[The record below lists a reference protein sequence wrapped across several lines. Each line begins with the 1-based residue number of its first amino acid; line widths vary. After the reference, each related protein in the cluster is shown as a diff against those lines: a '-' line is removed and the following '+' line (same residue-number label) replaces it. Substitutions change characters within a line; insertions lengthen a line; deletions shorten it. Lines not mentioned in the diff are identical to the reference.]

1 MFENEK
7 FDRAKFEANR
17 VKEEFL
23 YKRKCALSEML
34 IQLADEED
42 KPVAELSLYHQKVTW
57 LVNEL
62 LFGSS
67 LAVSLANELPMDSAE
82 MAEARKQIHAY
93 VGAMIQPLKDVH
105 RILSELHTT
114 NPLPEFINQP
124 KND

>member
-7 FDRAKFEANR
+7 FDRAEFEANH
-17 VKEEFL
+17 VKSEFIH
-23 YKRKCALSEML
+23 KRKLALSEML
-34 IQLADEED
+34 IQLADEKD
-42 KPVAELSLYHQKVTW
+42 KPVAELSLYHQKAKW
-57 LVNEL
+57 LMDEL
-62 LFGSS
+62 LFGAS
-67 LAVSLANELPMDSAE
+67 LAVSIANELPMNSAE